1 MDKKTTKKAAAP
13 KKAVLSLEEKE
24 AIAEEVLGVHPKFL
38 LQEGI
43 CLKVDVY
50 AVAAAGKQFT
60 GWKFVEHFHR

>member
-1 MDKKTTKKAAAP
+1 MAKEVKKKAPAP
-13 KKAVLSLEEKE
+13 KRAGLSLEEKE

-43 CLKVDVY
+43 CLKIDVH
-50 AVAAAGKQFT
+50 ALAAAGKQFT